1 MPNFLFTQPN
11 PQIDDKGRELTFRC
25 LPTSHSNILHPQ
37 QSLLGA
43 HHFLHDSWS
52 SCLLVNYLLLLRI
65 IRLILFFFNSYSIEA
80 ILKWDFGWLGV
91 GSTSGNDLY
100 WTMWRVKVKRFG
112 LVEDASWWSWQ
123 FAHIMGARHIGT
135 HPALHGEVAT
145 SVGKTN
151 YPNYLTY
158 YQMMVQMNGIKI

>member
-37 QSLLGA
+37 QSLPRCPPLSA
-43 HHFLHDSWS
+43 WFMVIMSTCELF
-52 SCLLVNYLLLLRI
+52 VLLRI